1 MFSLPKNKNLGQ
13 SQLNAANR
21 SLSRTKQQEPQKKV
35 ETNWPRKVCKK
46 QIGKTDLRKNK
57 RHDKTDMMTLNE
69 EITTLLVT
77 RDNLNCWELSQKF
90 KTKIKMVFIR
100 NVQFKNTFKQ
110 IPL

>member
-1 MFSLPKNKNLGQ
+1 
-13 SQLNAANR
+13 
-21 SLSRTKQQEPQKKV
+21 
-35 ETNWPRKVCKK
+35 
-46 QIGKTDLRKNK
+46 
-57 RHDKTDMMTLNE
+57 MMTLNE